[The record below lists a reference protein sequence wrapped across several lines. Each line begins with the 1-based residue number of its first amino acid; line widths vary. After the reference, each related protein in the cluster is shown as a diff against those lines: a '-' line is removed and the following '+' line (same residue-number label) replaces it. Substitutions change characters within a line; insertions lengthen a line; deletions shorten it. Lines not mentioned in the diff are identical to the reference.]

1 MSLYL
6 LSVNEKKIILI
17 PEEAIRIRV
26 IANSNSE
33 SDIKIKEELSKDFNN
48 KVEKIL
54 NNVKSLEE
62 ARDIIKNNYDLLT
75 NYVEKKLNE
84 INYSGNFK
92 IKYGM
97 NYFPE
102 KIFHDVKY
110 KEGYYES
117 LVVTLG
123 EGKGPNYWCV
133 LYPPLCNINENKN
146 IEYKF
151 YVKEILNKYLKT

>member
-75 NYVEKKLNE
+75 NYFEKKLNE

>member
-6 LSVNEKKIILI
+6 LSVDEKKIILI

-62 ARDIIKNNYDLLT
+62 ARDVIKNNYDLLT

-151 YVKEILNKYLKT
+151 YVQEILNKYLKT

>member
-54 NNVKSLEE
+54 NNAKSLEE
-62 ARDIIKNNYDLLT
+62 ARDVIKNNYDLLT

-151 YVKEILNKYLKT
+151 YVQEILNKYLKT

>member
-151 YVKEILNKYLKT
+151 YVQEILNKYLKT

>member
-62 ARDIIKNNYDLLT
+62 ARDVIKNNYDLLT

-151 YVKEILNKYLKT
+151 YVQEILNKYLKT

>member
-6 LSVNEKKIILI
+6 LSINEEKIILI

-26 IANSNSE
+26 IANSNNE
-33 SDIKIKEELSKDFNN
+33 NDIKIKEELSKELNQE
-48 KVEKIL
+48 VEKIIIDSD
-54 NNVKSLEE
+54 NINE
-62 ARDIIKNNYDLLT
+62 AREKIENNYNFLT
-75 NYVEKKLNE
+75 NYVEKKLNDL
-84 INYSGNFK
+84 NYSEKFK
-92 IKYGM
+92 INYGM

-123 EGKGPNYWCV
+123 EGKGSNYWCV
-133 LYPPLCNINENKN
+133 LYPPLCNIDDNNK

-151 YVKEILNKYLKT
+151 FVQEILNKYLKA